1 MESAP
6 LVNYGRRLVFPFVAS
21 VIFTMG
27 NVFAARAAEPIGPRT
42 GKWAHEVP
50 KAMAPDPNVIWG
62 RLDNGFRY
70 ALLPHKGVP
79 GKVALQLVV
88 LAGSLDER
96 PDELGIAHYLE
107 HLAFGGSKNFKS
119 EDMVSLFQRLGVEYG
134 SDVNAVTTFDYT
146 AYRLDF
152 RENDRALLHEG
163 LRLFRDF
170 GDALTLDPAIIER
183 ERRVVLAELR
193 NRNTLSGQQQQ
204 ASLPVVFRGLQF
216 PQRTPGGS
224 EALIAKFTREQ
235 FLGFYQRNYR
245 PDLMVLVGAGDFDPA
260 AMTAMVKEIFDSM
273 VRPREPVPQRD
284 EGKLDARSL
293 RAGVFRITGVGSAST
308 ETASVLANPVRPDTR
323 EAHVERQRRQFVMD
337 VFSERLRSDAV
348 GMAGEAT
355 YDELLGNGI
364 ATASMGV
371 PAREW
376 AQGVLSLDQLV
387 RLTLERGLDKEDIET
402 LRRRQLKMATHMVDQ
417 LPTLDPG
424 TLCEALTDSITS
436 HTVFEGFQ
444 QRFTWMRE
452 WLERFSPAEAQQVF
466 RGLWSPATMAFHVS
480 GGVDMEL
487 TGDKVL
493 QEVQKARRSGISH
506 VMPRQRKETPFK
518 LPRFSTPTAVIEQR
532 EIKSLGA
539 KLMRFGNN
547 VRLNF
552 VSSRQEPGL
561 VHAVVRV
568 GSGLLEMPGN
578 KPALKEFGLNTLLAS
593 GADHFRP
600 EQMNA
605 LIDERFLEF
614 GFDVSDRDAFSFRG
628 MMAAEQI
635 DVFLG
640 IVADILHA
648 PKFNSYVHS
657 DQRLQA
663 AMGRASGAMGMQDG
677 LRGLTDHL
685 FKGDARFTW
694 GSPLDYMS
702 MSVVDVR
709 RWMEPSLARGYVEV
723 TIIGDITEEAAVKS
737 MSQTLGALKN
747 RAEKKITATPPK
759 PVQITADPG
768 FTRIEFVGE
777 QNIGLVVGT
786 WPLTELLHVR
796 DQAAMEV
803 LAKVLEIRVRA
814 EVREKLGLAYS
825 PSAEFMPYD
834 GFPTFSILRAQ
845 IDCAPNDTTRVAP
858 LIVNIGTQLAE
869 KGVSEGEFIGA
880 RGILRSQLKQAFR
893 ENSFMVNVLMRAQER
908 PEETEEIVMLHDGLM
923 NQITRDE
930 VNKWAAKVLP
940 AKNCRSAAIVPKAF
954 VGMFEAGR

>member
-1 MESAP
+1 LLLSLIFAFPAASA
-6 LVNYGRRLVFPFVAS
+6 VH
-21 VIFTMG
+21 
-27 NVFAARAAEPIGPRT
+27 AARAPEPTGPRT
-42 GKWAHEVP
+42 GKWAHEISKSV
-50 KAMAPDPNVIWG
+50 APDPGVVWG

-79 GKVALQLVV
+79 GRVALQLVV
-88 LAGSLDER
+88 LAGSLDEK
-96 PDELGIAHYLE
+96 PDEQGIAHYTE
-107 HLAFGGSKNFKS
+107 HLAFGGSRNFKA
-119 EDMVSLFQRLGVEYG
+119 EDMVALFQRLGVEYG

-152 RENDRALLHEG
+152 RENQGPLLQDG

-170 GDALTLDPAIIER
+170 GDALTFDATSIER

-224 EALIAKFTREQ
+224 ETLIAKFTREQ

-245 PDLMVLVGAGDFDPA
+245 PDLMILVGAGDFDPA
-260 AMTAMVKEIFDSM
+260 AMANQVKAIFGDM
-273 VRPREPVPQRD
+273 VRPGEPIPQRD
-284 EGKLDARSL
+284 EGKLDARSM
-293 RAGVFRITGVGSAST
+293 RAGVFRINGVGSAST
-308 ETASVLANPVRPDTR
+308 EAATVIANPIRPDTR
-323 EAHVERQRRQFVMD
+323 EAHVERQQRQFVMD
-337 VFSERLRSDAV
+337 VFAERLRSDAA
-348 GMAGEAT
+348 GMGAEAT
-355 YDELLGNGI
+355 YDELLGNGV
-364 ATASMGV
+364 ATASMAV
-371 PAREW
+371 PAKEW
-376 AQGVLSLDQLV
+376 SQGVLSLDQLV
-387 RLTLERGLDKEDIET
+387 RLTLERGLDRGDLDT
-402 LRRRQLKMATHMVDQ
+402 LKRRQLKMATHMIAQ
-417 LPTLDPG
+417 LPTVDPG
-424 TLCEALTDSITS
+424 TLCEALTDSITA

-444 QRFTWMRE
+444 QRFTWMRD

-466 RGLWSPATMAFHVS
+466 KTLWSPNTMAFHVS
-480 GGVDMEL
+480 GGVDIEL
-487 TGDKVL
+487 TGEKVL
-493 QEVQKARRSGISH
+493 QTVQKARRNGISH
-506 VMPRQRKETPFK
+506 VMPRQRKETPFT
-518 LPRFSTPTAVIEQR
+518 LPRFGTPTAVTESSSLD
-532 EIKSLGA
+532 SLGV

-552 VSSRQEPGL
+552 LTSQQEPGL

-593 GADHFRP
+593 GAVHFGP
-600 EQMNA
+600 EQLNA
-605 LIDERFLEF
+605 LIEERFLDF

-628 MMAAEQI
+628 MMAAEQLET
-635 DVFLG
+635 FLG

-663 AMGRASGAMGMQDG
+663 AIGRASGSVGMQDG
-677 LRGLTDHL
+677 LRALTDHL

-723 TIIGDITEEAAVKS
+723 TIVGDVTEQATVAS
-737 MSQTLGALKN
+737 MSKTLGALKT
-747 RAEKKITATPPK
+747 RAEKKITTTPPK
-759 PVQITADPG
+759 QVEITADPG

-777 QNIGLVVGT
+777 QNVGLVVGT
-786 WPLTELLHVR
+786 WPVMEMLHVR
-796 DQAAMEV
+796 DQATMEL
-803 LAKVLEIRVRA
+803 LAKILEIRVRG

-834 GFPTFSILRAQ
+834 GFPTFAVLRTQ

-858 LIVNIGTQLAE
+858 LITKIGADLAE
-869 KGVSEGEFIGA
+869 KGVNEGEFIGA
-880 RGILRSQLKQAFR
+880 RGILKGQLKQAFR
-893 ENSFMVNVLMRAQER
+893 ESSFLVNVLMRAQER
-908 PEETEEIVMLHDGLM
+908 PQETEEIVALHDGLM
-923 NQITRDE
+923 DQISREE
-930 VNKWAAKVLP
+930 VNKWAAKILP
-940 AKNCRSAAIVPKAF
+940 ATNCRSAAIVPKAF
-954 VGMFEAGR
+954 VGMFEAGK